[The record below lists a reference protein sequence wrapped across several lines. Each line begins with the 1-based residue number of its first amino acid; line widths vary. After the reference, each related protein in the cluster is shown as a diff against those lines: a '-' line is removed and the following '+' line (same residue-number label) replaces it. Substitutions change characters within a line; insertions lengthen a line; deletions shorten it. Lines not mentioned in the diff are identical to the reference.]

1 MYIVNYLLTQY
12 GQPSK
17 EGQEVTNL
25 LDNLEFIVLPF
36 VNPDGYS
43 VSKKKSP
50 PISLSLS
57 LSSSVCLSVSLCE
70 RGSSVID

>member
-57 LSSSVCLSVSLCE
+57 LSLPLSVCLSHCVREDLA
-70 RGSSVID
+70 